1 MSICICMYN
10 IHGLLVKC
18 VFLGSLDF
26 PVFAASLVTS
36 YHQDPLATE
45 QRERRR
51 AKLTD
56 AKASGK
62 VGFHHVSLEW
72 NG

>member
-1 MSICICMYN
+1 MYN

-18 VFLGSLDF
+18 AFLGPFNSL
-26 PVFAASLVTS
+26 VFAASLVTL

-56 AKASGK
+56 AKAPGK